1 MIMAL
6 ALPLVLLIYILGLD
20 SMVGLP
26 LMEEQYAFLA
36 LGLGLGTMWYRDR
49 KWLAWAAVGIGTA
62 CSLLIYEFSLN
73 QAFGPWYQ
81 KTPFLALL
89 PFVLFSTW
97 TRVSKAFTLL
107 VGAFIVY
114 GMFGH
119 LVPGSLQGADIPVWE
134 YLTLMTYDKQAI
146 IGIPFSIT
154 MTIVFAFVLFGRT
167 MQMGGVGD
175 WINAASFRVLGRTRG
190 GPAKIAVISSGLFG
204 SFSGS
209 AVANVITTGAITI
222 PTMIRTGYSR
232 VTACALEATAS
243 TMGQILPPVMGA
255 SAFIMAE
262 LTGTSYVDIA
272 TFALV
277 PALVCYAILFA
288 IVHFL
293 GERVDIPGAP
303 IIWADGV
310 RYGVPVAILVYLA
323 LSFFPL
329 DVAAIISV
337 VVALFLTKRQGEDIL
352 DRTRKVLI
360 KSGDDIGQL
369 LVIAAGCGFIIST
382 LDQSG
387 LSFNL
392 SYVLSEIGGSSMFL
406 LLVLTAVACI
416 VLGMGMPTAS
426 AYIIVALLIAPSLV
440 ELGIDEIEAHMFVL
454 YYAVL
459 SMVSPPV
466 ALAAFSASRIGEVEP
481 MRVALRA
488 TLFAIPMAVIP
499 FVWIYV

>member
-1 MIMAL
+1 MIMNT
-6 ALPLVLLIYILGLD
+6 ALPIILLIYILGAD
-20 SMVGLP
+20 SFIGFP
-26 LMEEQYAFLA
+26 LMEEQFAFLA
-36 LGLGLGTMWYRDR
+36 LGLGIGTMWYADR
-49 KWLAWAAVGIGTA
+49 KWVAWCALLIGSV
-62 CSLLIYEFSLN
+62 CSLLIYEFTLN
-73 QAFGPWYQ
+73 QAFGPWWQ

-107 VGAFIVY
+107 VGIFVVY

-119 LVPGSLQGADIPVWE
+119 LVPGRLQGAEIPVWD

-146 IGIPFSIT
+146 IGIPFTIT
-154 MTIVFAFVLFGRT
+154 MTLVFAFVLFGRA
-167 MQMGGVGD
+167 MQKGGVGD
-175 WINAASFRVLGRTRG
+175 FINAAAFRLLGNTRG

-209 AVANVITTGAITI
+209 AVANVITTGSITI

-232 VTACALEATAS
+232 LTACALEATAS

-262 LTGTSYVDIA
+262 LTGTSYVEIA
-272 TFALV
+272 SFAMI
-277 PALVCYAILFA
+277 PALICYACLFT
-288 IVHFL
+288 IVHVL
-293 GERVDIPGAP
+293 GEKNQLAGDPVEWKDGIVFGIPIA
-303 IIWADGV
+303 V
-310 RYGVPVAILVYLA
+310 LVYLA

-329 DVAAIISV
+329 DVAAVISV
-337 VVALFLTKRQGEDIL
+337 VVCLCVTRTGLREIL
-352 DRTRKVLI
+352 EILEE
-360 KSGDDIGQL
+360 SGRDIGTL

-392 SYVLSEIGGSSMFL
+392 SMVLGEIGEDSFFL
-406 LLVLTAVACI
+406 LLVVTALCCV

-426 AYIIVALLIAPSLV
+426 AFIIVALLIAPSLV
-440 ELGIDEIEAHMFVL
+440 ELGMDTIEAHMFVL

-466 ALAAFSASRIGEVEP
+466 ALAAFAASRIGEVEP

-488 TLFAIPMAVIP
+488 TAFAIPMMVLP
-499 FVWIYV
+499 FIWIYV

>member
-1 MIMAL
+1 MIMNF
-6 ALPLVLLIYILGLD
+6 ALPIVLLIYILGVD
-20 SMVGLP
+20 GMIGFP

-36 LGLGLGTMWYRDR
+36 LGLGIGTMWYRDR
-49 KWLAWAAVGIGTA
+49 KWVAWCAVGIGTV
-62 CSLLIYEFSLN
+62 CSLLIYEFTLN
-73 QAFGPWYQ
+73 QANGPWYE

-97 TRVSKAFTLL
+97 TRVSRAFTLL
-107 VGAFIVY
+107 VGTFVVY

-119 LVPGSLQGADIPVWE
+119 LVPGRLQGAEIPVWE

-146 IGIPFSIT
+146 IGIPFTIT
-154 MTIVFAFVLFGRT
+154 MTLVFAFVLFGRA
-167 MQMGGVGD
+167 MQKGGVGD
-175 WINAASFRVLGRTRG
+175 FINAGAFRLLGNTRG

-209 AVANVITTGAITI
+209 AVANVITTGSITI

-232 VTACALEATAS
+232 LTACALEATAS

-262 LTGTSYVDIA
+262 LTGTSYVEIA

-277 PALVCYAILFA
+277 PALVCYVILFG
-288 IVHFL
+288 IVHVL
-293 GERVDIPGAP
+293 GEKNQLAGAP
-303 IIWADGV
+303 VDWKDGV
-310 RYGVPVAILVYLA
+310 RYGVPVAVLVYLA

-329 DVAAIISV
+329 DVAAVISV
-337 VVALFLTKRQGEDIL
+337 GVTLLTTKSNLTKMKEILIESGE
-352 DRTRKVLI
+352 
-360 KSGDDIGQL
+360 DIGQL

-392 SYVLSEIGGSSMFL
+392 SMVLGEIGQDSMFL
-406 LLVLTAVACI
+406 LLVVTAFCCI

-426 AYIIVALLIAPSLV
+426 AFIIVALLIAPSLV
-440 ELGIDEIEAHMFVL
+440 ELGIDTIEAHMFVL

-466 ALAAFSASRIGEVEP
+466 ALAAFSASRIGDVEP

-488 TLFAIPMAVIP
+488 TLFAIPMMVLP
-499 FVWIYV
+499 FVWIYI